1 MYCIVLF
8 LSLTSRCQIQIT
20 PNDMESNIKL
30 IALMFFGLVS
40 CLIYGND
47 PVDTVAD
54 LLHNLVEGL

>member
-1 MYCIVLF
+1 
-8 LSLTSRCQIQIT
+8 
-20 PNDMESNIKL
+20 MESNIKL
-30 IALMFFGLVS
+30 LALLIFGLAS